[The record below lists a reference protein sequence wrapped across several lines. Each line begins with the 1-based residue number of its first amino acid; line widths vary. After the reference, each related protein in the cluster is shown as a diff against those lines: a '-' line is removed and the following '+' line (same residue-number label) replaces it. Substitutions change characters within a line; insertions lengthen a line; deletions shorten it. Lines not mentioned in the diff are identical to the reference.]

1 MVTNLDN
8 GCTSTAS
15 TTVQQDANA
24 PTVAIAAPDELNC
37 LTLSVILDAGTS
49 SQGAD
54 FDIVWNGV
62 PGGIINGAT
71 GLQPEVNLPGQ
82 YTLVITNTTNGCVDS
97 TSITVNQDIATLAR
111 MGPDGLIN
119 CTNPVINI
127 GSTNNPTG
135 ANFDLQWTTSN
146 GNIVSGANTDQPTID
161 QSGEYILE
169 ITNTDNGCVAV
180 DTSSVLDDFVPPT
193 ADAEPGFQLDC
204 QQTSYILQGVAGQ
217 GNNLD
222 LVWST
227 PDGNIVSGGT
237 SANPEVNAAG
247 NYTLLVTNLDNG
259 CTADASVTITQSAD
273 VPVAVAGQPQTL
285 TCATTQI
292 QLNGLG
298 SSSGNGITY
307 TWTTADGNIVS
318 GTNNIDPTVDA
329 PGTYVIEVFDTN
341 NSCSAF
347 SSVVI
352 PQDIENPVIDAGPNN
367 TLTCTTLS
375 LGLQAIVSSSS
386 SPNLVYQW
394 DTPDGNILSGANTDM
409 PTIDAAGTYVVTV
422 TDQNNGCTA
431 TGQLLI
437 VNDVASPVSSIQAPG
452 ILTCTTLDLQLDG
465 TASSQGA
472 NFIFEWSTVGG
483 QFVGQPNSLQ
493 PTIDEP
499 GTYTLLI
506 TNTVNGCTET
516 VSVEVTEDVNLPAA
530 EAGITDE
537 LTCATTSLDL
547 DGNGSSTGGN
557 FQYTWTT
564 TDGQI
569 DLGINTL
576 TPTVSAPG
584 TYEILVLNTD
594 NGCTQTDVVIITEDV
609 QEPVLSI
616 GQPDE
621 LDCITSAIILTGAA
635 TSAGNNP
642 TVTWTSSNGN
652 ILSGASTLMP
662 TVNAAG
668 TYNLLVENTQN
679 GCTSTTQVQVSEDV
693 TPPVVSIQNPDLLTC
708 TVTEIILEGSSTPG
722 TTISWTTLDGNILS
736 GNSGLS
742 PTVNSTGTYSLLA
755 TNTGNGCTASTDIV
769 VLQENNIPTGF
780 DFALT
785 PPSCLG
791 TLGLVS
797 IDQIQGGI
805 GPFMYSIDGGQTFQ
819 TEEAFDGLDPGNY
832 TMVIQDINGCEVDD
846 MVSIPAPPEPGVDL
860 PPSFIIELGASQ
872 QLQPIIPAS
881 FPLSTIDSVAW
892 EPLNDLTF
900 SGSTIQQQADANG

>member
-1 MVTNLDN
+1 
-8 GCTSTAS
+8 
-15 TTVQQDANA
+15 
-24 PTVAIAAPDELNC
+24 
-37 LTLSVILDAGTS
+37 
-49 SQGAD
+49 
-54 FDIVWNGV
+54 
-62 PGGIINGAT
+62 
-71 GLQPEVNLPGQ
+71 
-82 YTLVITNTTNGCVDS
+82 
-97 TSITVNQDIATLAR
+97 
-111 MGPDGLIN
+111 
-119 CTNPVINI
+119 
-127 GSTNNPTG
+127 
-135 ANFDLQWTTSN
+135 
-146 GNIVSGANTDQPTID
+146 
-161 QSGEYILE
+161 
-169 ITNTDNGCVAV
+169 
-180 DTSSVLDDFVPPT
+180 
-193 ADAEPGFQLDC
+193 
-204 QQTSYILQGVAGQ
+204 
-217 GNNLD
+217 
-222 LVWST
+222 
-227 PDGNIVSGGT
+227 
-237 SANPEVNAAG
+237 
-247 NYTLLVTNLDNG
+247 
-259 CTADASVTITQSAD
+259 
-273 VPVAVAGQPQTL
+273 
-285 TCATTQI
+285 
-292 QLNGLG
+292 LNGLG

-431 TGQLLI
+431 TDQLLI
-437 VNDVASPVSSIQAPG
+437 VNDVASPVSAIQAPG

-594 NGCTQTDVVIITEDV
+594 NGCTQTDVVVITEDV

-642 TVTWTSSNGN
+642 TVSWASSNGN

-662 TVNAAG
+662 TVNAPG

-797 IDQIQGGI
+797 IDHIQGGI

-860 PPSFIIELGASQ
+860 PPSFIIQLGASQ

-900 SGSTIQQQADANG
+900 SGSTIQQQLTPTASPIGYTEYTLTLFTAEGCSATARTQIWVKDDVSIYAPNVIKPDDPTHPENARFTLYAGDLGIDRILTLQIYDRWGAHVFQNQDFEPNNPNLGWDGTYLGDDMTPAVFVWWAEVLLINGDKLLLKGDVSVVR